1 MALGYTQLAEV
12 ERAWRALKTDLDL
25 RPMYHRKADRIT
37 AHVLLC
43 WLALLLVR
51 VCEVRCGR
59 TWRQIHQEMDRLQR
73 GEFEGPAG
81 RFAQRTELTPLQA
94 NILKVLEIAPPPRFQ
109 MIAPVAPEA
118 ARVAS

>member
-12 ERAWRALKTDLDL
+12 ERAWRALKSDLDL
-25 RPMYHRKADRIT
+25 RPIYHRKTDRIT

-59 TWRQIHQEMDRLQR
+59 TWRQIRQGMGRLQR

-81 RFAQRTELTPLQA
+81 RFAQRTELTPLQTH
-94 NILKVLEIAPPPRFQ
+94 ILKTLEIAPPPRFQ
-109 MIAPVAPEA
+109 MIEPMAPAA

>member
-1 MALGYTQLAEV
+1 M
-12 ERAWRALKTDLDL
+12 ERIR
-25 RPMYHRKADRIT
+25 T

-73 GEFEGPAG
+73 GEFEGPAAS
-81 RFAQRTELTPLQA
+81 RS
-94 NILKVLEIAPPPRFQ
+94 
-109 MIAPVAPEA
+109 
-118 ARVAS
+118 ARS